1 MVQAYSAP
9 PFNIT
14 SGVTTVQGTAGR
26 PIVNGEFIER
36 NAGEGTP
43 FFTLSARVSRTFRI
57 GDRWQF
63 EVLGRG
69 LQPDRSRQRRDAQ
82 RELRRRRVSRL
93 SRRPPSTRSPPSA
106 SRARSSSARGV
117 RF

>member
-26 PIVNGEFIER
+26 PIVDGEFIER

-43 FFTLSARVSRTFRI
+43 FFTAQRAR
-57 GDRWQF
+57 
-63 EVLGRG
+63 
-69 LQPDRSRQRRDAQ
+69 QPD
-82 RELRRRRVSRL
+82 V
-93 SRRPPSTRSPPSA
+93 PPHAIAGSSKCWPRAST
-106 SRARSSSARGV
+106 
-117 RF
+117 